1 MNPHANMPHLQ
12 NQPNAS
18 HITSPNSPPSNRW
31 MTNVV
36 GNNGKFEISIVV
48 VVKDGKIILYQL
60 WYIENTFISIFWQHD
75 YISIPPSFVSFNP
88 NIIPQII

>member
-1 MNPHANMPHLQ
+1 MPHLQ

-36 GNNGKFEISIVV
+36 SNNGKFEILIVV
-48 VVKDGKIILYQL
+48 VVKDGKIFYTNFGTLKKKQ
-60 WYIENTFISIFWQHD
+60 FSIPWQHD
-75 YISIPPSFVSFNP
+75 YTSIPPSFVSFNP